1 MLNILWAHQTT
12 SRRSTSETLYYLT
25 YGIEAIISVEISLCS
40 ARVSDF
46 SPAKNAEM
54 MLKQLDSLEK
64 HREAA
69 IACLADYQQKLAWR
83 YNKDVKIRDF
93 VAGDLVLQK
102 AGGSARDVNARKLAL
117 NWEGQYRVIAI
128 AGAGAYYLKDMEE
141 RPLPQPWNVQNLR
154 TFYH

>member
-1 MLNILWAHQTT
+1 MGFRFFSSQECRN
-12 SRRSTSETLYYLT
+12 YV
-25 YGIEAIISVEISLCS
+25 EAIGFI
-40 ARVSDF
+40 
-46 SPAKNAEM
+46 
-54 MLKQLDSLEK
+54 EK
-64 HREAA
+64 HQEAT
-69 IACLADYQQKLAWR
+69 IVCLADYQQKLAWR

-102 AGGSARDVNARKLAL
+102 ARGSARDVNARKLAL